1 MIRQRLAALVF
12 GLTLVLCLSFVQLA
26 DPFFT
31 HTLREITF
39 DQLQRLQPR
48 AYSDQP
54 VRIVDID
61 DASLSELGQWPWPR
75 NRLAEM
81 VDNLAALGAA
91 AIVFDFAFAEPDRLS
106 PRTLMAEQGGPSR
119 NSYRLASE
127 LPDYDAEFAAAAARA
142 PVVFAF
148 AVRRGQA
155 QDRPASRVGFVQAGS
170 NAARLVPQ
178 FRAATTILAPLQ
190 DSAAGIGS
198 MSLGPDTTVD
208 VIRRVPLL
216 WSDSEQLYPGLAL
229 EALRVALGETTY
241 IVRSSSDTP
250 GTVETV
256 SIGDFDIPT
265 SADGEVW
272 LHYRHEVPQD
282 YISAAKLIGAI
293 DRNALA
299 PLVEGRVIFVGTSAA
314 GLLDLRA
321 TSLGENVP
329 GVAIHA
335 QLLEQILSNNFLQ
348 RADWLRGV
356 EVLGT
361 LIVGVVLTIFVAI
374 YGPILSLL
382 AGAILAV
389 VVTGGSWFLF
399 SRQGM
404 LIDPSFTLASG
415 LLVHFA
421 MTSFRYL
428 FTDRQARFI
437 RRAFSQY
444 VAPTVLANIERNP
457 QRLALGGEI
466 RPITIMFVDI
476 RNFTTLSE
484 ALGPGELVSFLNTL
498 LSALSDCIVHELGTI
513 DKYIGD
519 SVMAFWNAPAEV
531 PDHAARACRAA
542 LAMRR
547 RLNELNAK
555 DAFGFAKMSHAVPS
569 VEIGIGINTGQ
580 ACVGN
585 MGSQTRFNYSAVGD
599 AVNLAARVESACKDV
614 AFDIVVSQATAASAQ
629 GFALLDAGAI
639 RMKGKSDLQPIA
651 LLLGDEKLQHT
662 PAFCELGTAHEA
674 FMRSLAAGQTADATR
689 RSTICTKL
697 ANRLG
702 LQLDEFYA
710 SLASRKPPAAAPNA
724 EDIIAASKQIM
735 LSD

>member
-12 GLTLVLCLSFVQLA
+12 GLTLALCLSFIQLV

-31 HTLREITF
+31 HTLREVTF

-48 AYSDQP
+48 AYSEQP

-75 NRLAEM
+75 NRLAEL

-106 PRTLMAEQGGPSR
+106 PRTLVAEQNGISG
-119 NSYRLASE
+119 NNYRLASE

-148 AVRRGQA
+148 AVRRGQL
-155 QDRPASRVGFVQAGS
+155 QDRPSSRAGFVQAGN
-170 NAARLVPQ
+170 NAVDLVPQ
-178 FRAATTILAPLQ
+178 FRAATAVLPPLQ
-190 DSAAGIGS
+190 DSAAGTGS

-216 WSDSEQLYPGLAL
+216 WSDGVRLYPGLAL

-250 GTVETV
+250 GAVETV
-256 SIGDFDIPT
+256 SVGDFDIPT

-293 DRNALA
+293 DRKALA
-299 PLVEGRVIFVGTSAA
+299 PLVEGHIVFVGTSAA

-356 EVLGT
+356 EVLST
-361 LIVGVVLTIFVAI
+361 LIVGVALTIFVAI

-382 AGAILAV
+382 VGAIFAV
-389 VVTGGSWFLF
+389 IVIGGSWFLF

-444 VAPTVLANIERNP
+444 VAPAVLANIERNP

-498 LSALSDCIVHELGTI
+498 LSALSACIVRELGTI

-519 SVMAFWNAPAEV
+519 SVMAFWNAPTEV

-542 LAMRR
+542 LAMRKT
-547 RLNELNAK
+547 LDELNAK
-555 DAFGFAKMSHAVPS
+555 DAFGLARMGRAAPS

-614 AFDIVVSQATAASAQ
+614 AFDIVVSQATATSAQ
-629 GFALLDAGAI
+629 GLALLDAGSI
-639 RMKGKSDLQPIA
+639 RMKGKSELQQIA
-651 LLLGDEKLQHT
+651 VLLGDGQLLQL
-662 PAFCELGTAHEA
+662 PAFSELRAAHET
-674 FMRSLAAGQTADATR
+674 FMQTLAAGKTADAAR
-689 RSTICTKL
+689 RSAICIKL
-697 ANRLG
+697 ANGLG
-702 LQLDEFYA
+702 LDLEAFYG
-710 SLASRKPPAAAPNA
+710 SLAVRKPLAAAPDA